1 MAFRALVAGLILSL
15 SLFSPSHA
23 VVPEL
28 RQPAWAELSQ
38 EEKQILAPLSRDWD
52 RMEAVRKKKWLGIAK
67 RYPSMKPEEQARVQR
82 RMQEWTSLTPEQRT
96 QARTQYKNLKTVPP
110 VQKQGIKEKWE
121 QYKELPDE
129 EKKRLTE
136 KAARNAAP
144 KASAGRPTPKKS
156 VSGLSY
162 LPEAAA
168 PAKAASLPVQPAS
181 DTTESEETPSP
192 AAASEP
198 EASAETAPAASGTG
212 PDAAQQQ

>member
-67 RYPSMKPEEQARVQR
+67 RYSSMKPEEQARIQR
-82 RMQEWTSLTPEQRT
+82 RMQDWASLTPEQRT
-96 QARTQYKNLKTVPP
+96 QARTQYKNLKTAP
-110 VQKQGIKEKWE
+110 IKKKWDL
-121 QYKELPDE
+121 YKELPDE

-136 KAARNAAP
+136 KAAP
-144 KASAGRPTPKKS
+144 KASAGRPTPKKP

-162 LPEAAA
+162 LPDAAA

-181 DTTESEETPSP
+181 DMTESGETPAP

-198 EASAETAPAASGTG
+198 EASAETAPAAPATG

>member
-67 RYPSMKPEEQARVQR
+67 RYPSMKPEEQARIQR
-82 RMQEWTSLTPEQRT
+82 RMQDWASLTPEQRT
-96 QARTQYKNLKTVPP
+96 QARTQYKNLKTAPP

-121 QYKELPDE
+121 QYKELPKK
-129 EKKRLTE
+129 KKRLTE
-136 KAARNAAP
+136 KAAP
-144 KASAGRPTPKKS
+144 KASAGRPTPKKP

-162 LPEAAA
+162 LPDAAA

-181 DTTESEETPSP
+181 DTTESEETPAP

-198 EASAETAPAASGTG
+198 EASAETAPAAPATG

>member
-1 MAFRALVAGLILSL
+1 MAFRTLVAGLILSL

-38 EEKQILAPLSRDWD
+38 EQKQILAPLSRDWD
-52 RMEAVRKKKWLGIAK
+52 RMEAFRKKKWLGIAK
-67 RYPSMKPEEQARVQR
+67 RYPEMKPEEQARIQR
-82 RMQEWTSLTPEQRT
+82 RMQDWASLTPEQRT
-96 QARTQYKNLKTVPP
+96 QARTQYKNLKTAPS

-136 KAARNAAP
+136 KAAP
-144 KASAGRPTPKKS
+144 KASAGRPTQKKP

-162 LPEAAA
+162 LPDAAA

-181 DTTESEETPSP
+181 DTAESEASP
-192 AAASEP
+192 APATGSEP
-198 EASAETAPAASGTG
+198 EASAETAPAASGPV
-212 PDAAQQQ
+212 PDAAQKQ

>member
-1 MAFRALVAGLILSL
+1 MAFRALVAGLVLSL

-67 RYPSMKPEEQARVQR
+67 RYSSMKPEEQARIQR
-82 RMQEWTSLTPEQRT
+82 RMQDWASLTPEQRT
-96 QARTQYKNLKTVPP
+96 QARTQYKNLKTAPP
-110 VQKQGIKEKWE
+110 VQKQVIKEKWQ

-129 EKKRLTE
+129 EKKRLKE
-136 KAARNAAP
+136 KAAP
-144 KASAGRPTPKKS
+144 KASAGRRTQKKP

-162 LPEAAA
+162 LPDAAA
-168 PAKAASLPVQPAS
+168 PAKAASVPVQPAS
-181 DTTESEETPSP
+181 DTTEPEESPAP

-198 EASAETAPAASGTG
+198 EASAETAPASPATG

>member
-67 RYPSMKPEEQARVQR
+67 RYPSMKPEEQARIQR
-82 RMQEWTSLTPEQRT
+82 RMQDWASLTPEQRT
-96 QARTQYKNLKTVPP
+96 QARTQYKNLKTAPP

-136 KAARNAAP
+136 KASP
-144 KASAGRPTPKKS
+144 KASAGRPTLKKP

-162 LPEAAA
+162 LPDAAA

-181 DTTESEETPSP
+181 DMTESGETPAP

-198 EASAETAPAASGTG
+198 EASAETAPAAPATG